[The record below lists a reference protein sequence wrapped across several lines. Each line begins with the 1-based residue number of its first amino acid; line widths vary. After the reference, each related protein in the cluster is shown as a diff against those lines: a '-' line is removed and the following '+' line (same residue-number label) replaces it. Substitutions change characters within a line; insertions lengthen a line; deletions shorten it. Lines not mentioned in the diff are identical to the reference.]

1 MQSTPQRQY
10 KQDGKG
16 EQRMPPSGTEATTV
30 QKPSLQQSD
39 ALFRAAADQAPQV
52 MWIVNAKGAVTYLN
66 RSWYELVG
74 GTPPKWYGHEWGEV
88 VEPEDLRQMR
98 ERWKAASATGSIFE
112 GTRRVKSVDGTWH
125 TLSYKATPV
134 FDENGLAC
142 WVGMDS
148 DITEMMATQAALR
161 FANHELEAFSYTVS
175 HDLRTPLVTVQGF
188 STLLQRELTGSANE
202 KSRHYVTRIAEAVE
216 HMGRLVDGLLAL
228 SHVTRRKLQY
238 EDVDISKMA
247 RGILDM
253 LQRINPDRVVHVEV
267 SPGLHARADGR
278 LMAALLE
285 NLLGNAWKFTSENAE
300 SEISVGLKSR
310 DSNEAVFYI
319 TDNGAGFEMSQAARL
334 FTAFERLH
342 TASGFPGMGIGLA
355 TVSRVATRH
364 GGRAWAQS
372 EPGKGATFYFA
383 LPHADSI
390 APIV

>member
-16 EQRMPPSGTEATTV
+16 EQRMPPSNTEAPTV
-30 QKPSLQQSD
+30 HKPPLQQSD

-74 GTPPKWYGHEWGEV
+74 GTPPKWYGHEWGDV
-88 VEPEDLRQMR
+88 VEPEDLRLMR

-188 STLLQRELTGSANE
+188 STLLLRELTDAPSA
-202 KSRHYVTRIAEAVE
+202 KARHYVTRIGEAVE

-253 LQRINPDRVVHVEV
+253 LQRINPERVVHATVA
-267 SPGLHARADGR
+267 PGLHARADGR

-300 SEISVGLKSR
+300 SEITIGLKSR
-310 DSNEAVFYI
+310 DSNEAVFFVS
-319 TDNGAGFEMSQAARL
+319 DNGAGFEMSQAARL

-372 EPGKGATFYFA
+372 ELGKGATFYFA

-390 APIV
+390 APAV